1 MYILYLISFN
11 FESGMYTVLDMPLDC
26 NCTPWGVFVI
36 IVLGQMRLASP
47 MGVKVGFILFYTLF
61 CDF

>member
-1 MYILYLISFN
+1 
-11 FESGMYTVLDMPLDC
+11 MYTVLDMPLDC